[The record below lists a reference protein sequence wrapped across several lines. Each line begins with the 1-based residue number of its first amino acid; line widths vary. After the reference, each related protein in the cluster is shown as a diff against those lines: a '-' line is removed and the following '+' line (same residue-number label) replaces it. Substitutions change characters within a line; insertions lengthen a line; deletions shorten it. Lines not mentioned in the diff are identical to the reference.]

1 MPINWNCQR
10 CGRLLAKVSGEVVH
24 IRSARGQE
32 YKARLPVECA
42 CRRCGAFNDFAA
54 PESSNPTVQPR

>member
-1 MPINWNCQR
+1 MPIRWNCQR
-10 CGRLLAKVSGEVVH
+10 CGRLLAKVSGVVVH

-42 CRRCGAFNDFAA
+42 CRRCGAFNDLAA
-54 PESSNPTVQPR
+54 PALTNPIAPPR